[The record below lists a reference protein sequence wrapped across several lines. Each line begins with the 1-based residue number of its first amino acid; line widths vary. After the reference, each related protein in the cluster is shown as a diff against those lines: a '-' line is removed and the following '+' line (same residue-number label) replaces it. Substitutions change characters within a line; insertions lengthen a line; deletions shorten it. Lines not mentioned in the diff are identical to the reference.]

1 MRNNM
6 IIRIGV
12 DHVTISHFNEALLS
26 NIKFLNRCFTL
37 KEQVYC
43 LSKIDPS
50 PHFAVRFAAKEAVI
64 KALSGFNQLLEHNRI
79 EITKNAKGRPSINY
93 LTNEPFYLSLN
104 TDVSL
109 SHSET
114 SAVAFV
120 IIYK

>member
-1 MRNNM
+1 MKVRM

-12 DHVTISHFNEALLS
+12 DNIAISRFDKTLLS
-26 NIKFLNRCFTL
+26 DSIFLNRCFTS
-37 KEQVYC
+37 KEQEYC

-64 KALSGFNQLLEHNRI
+64 KALSGFDLFLEYNKI
-79 EITKNAKGRPSINY
+79 EITNDAKGRPFINY
-93 LTNEPFYLSLN
+93 LTDEPSYSDLN

-114 SAVAFV
+114 SAIAFV
-120 IIYK
+120 IIHR